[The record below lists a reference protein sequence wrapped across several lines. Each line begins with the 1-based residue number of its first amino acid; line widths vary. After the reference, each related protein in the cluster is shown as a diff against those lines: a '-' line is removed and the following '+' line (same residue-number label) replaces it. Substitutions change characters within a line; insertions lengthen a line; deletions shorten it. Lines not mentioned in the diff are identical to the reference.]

1 MQNSWE
7 VEFVNEDAEEEFE
20 NLPEDIQ
27 AKLIR
32 ISELIEKYG
41 LNQVGMP
48 YVRHLQ
54 GKLWEMRGKGK
65 DGIARSIY
73 VAAAEKRVV
82 ILHVFLKKTLKTPQ
96 KNINIALLRLKEV

>member
-41 LNQVGMP
+41 LNQVRMP

-54 GKLWEMRGKGK
+54 RKLWEMRGKGK
-65 DGIARSIY
+65 YGIARSIY

-82 ILHVFLKKTLKTPQ
+82 ILHVFLKKTPKTPQ
-96 KNINIALLRLKEV
+96 KNINIALSRLKEV

>member
-1 MQNSWE
+1 MQKSWE

-20 NLPEDIQ
+20 NLPEDLQ

-41 LNQVGMP
+41 LHQVRMP

-54 GKLWEMRGKGK
+54 EKL
-65 DGIARSIY
+65 
-73 VAAAEKRVV
+73 
-82 ILHVFLKKTLKTPQ
+82 
-96 KNINIALLRLKEV
+96 